1 MAAERGRDLIEIYG
15 SYPVSKT
22 FAVTDNVPGLADTD
36 MPTYS
41 AAFDVDPT
49 TTKRHAAC
57 DECRK
62 RKLKCSGEPSGCGRC
77 LKQNL
82 TCHYSVQ
89 SKMGRPRKKQKTE
102 NDAPG
107 DDDDVVVDVPSS
119 SETQVRRPRPTTSGG
134 QPGVDPR
141 KDSRCQK
148 AIARTEFENV
158 CNAPISQSIRRS
170 AAAATAPAAASNS
183 TSQGSNNTS
192 PRTPPDEAILPNG
205 SYPTDVSLWP
215 DFSDMTMLP
224 MLVQDSHEQDKA
236 PGASSFDTSAAPIG
250 PYMAAHDHSPTP
262 DQAHLSHLP
271 AVPDC
276 PCLPNLYLTLS
287 TLSTLSA
294 FPVSSGTVDTLLSS
308 HRTGRGVIY
317 CGVCPQRFQSGSQNV
332 MLSSMLITVLADHW
346 LRVKKSSAIELRR
359 GFSDDDGDTCLVD
372 AGVNPPDGN
381 GAMSPRE
388 DLEWRTFGY
397 RLIRACVFGDADVP
411 SRPGS
416 ADNDR
421 PVRSP
426 SPYTLL
432 DLCGALERRQK
443 QWHNLEAWTGEFTQ
457 RLTDD
462 LSRGHTVGMTL
473 QELQECEEKSLASG
487 EDGMLCLKIVK
498 HARMIMR
505 SLDGLPPR
513 LGD

>member
-1 MAAERGRDLIEIYG
+1 MAAERGRDLIELYG
-15 SYPVSKT
+15 SYPVAKT
-22 FAVTDNVPGLADTD
+22 FAVTDNVPDLAETE

-41 AAFDVDPT
+41 AAFDADP

-62 RKLKCSGEPSGCGRC
+62 RKLKCSGEPSGCSRC
-77 LKQNL
+77 LKQTL
-82 TCHYSVQ
+82 TCHYSLQ
-89 SKMGRPRKKQKTE
+89 SKMGRPRKRQKVE
-102 NDAPG
+102 GGLEDDAP
-107 DDDDVVVDVPSS
+107 PA
-119 SETQVRRPRPTTSGG
+119 ETQEQQPLLGG
-134 QPGVDPR
+134 QPGVEPR
-141 KDSRCQK
+141 KDRRCQK

-158 CNAPISQSIRRS
+158 CTAPISQSIRRS
-170 AAAATAPAAASNS
+170 AAASNLTNS

-236 PGASSFDTSAAPIG
+236 LSSFNTSAAPMG
-250 PYMAAHDHSPTP
+250 AYLAAHDHSLAPN
-262 DQAHLSHLP
+262 QAHLSQLP

-294 FPVSSGTVDTLLSS
+294 FPVSSGTVDTLLNS
-308 HRTGRGVIY
+308 HRTGRSVIY
-317 CGVCPQRFQSGSQNV
+317 CAVCPQKFQSGSQNV

-346 LRVKKSSAIELRR
+346 LRVKKSSVAELRK
-359 GFSDDDGDTCLVD
+359 GFSDGDNDGDTDVT
-372 AGVNPPDGN
+372 
-381 GAMSPRE
+381 MTSRE

-397 RLIRACVFGDADVP
+397 RLIRACVFGDAAAP
-411 SRPGS
+411 IPPGS
-416 ADNDR
+416 NR
-421 PVRSP
+421 PVVP
-426 SPYTLL
+426 ASPYTLS
-432 DLCGALERRQK
+432 DMCSALERRQK
-443 QWHNLEAWTGEFTQ
+443 QWHAVEPWTGEFAQ
-457 RLTDD
+457 KLSDD
-462 LSRGHTVGMTL
+462 VSGGNAIGMTL
-473 QELQECEEKSLASG
+473 EELKECEEQSLASG
-487 EDGMLCLKIVK
+487 DDGMLCLRIVK

-505 SLDGLPPR
+505 SLDGPPPR